1 MSRALEVG
9 PRVEAVGDDAAPCP
23 RRHRAHMRIV
33 GVQDRSAVGGQQ
45 GDELPLLLCR
55 SFEGAEVL
63 VVIAA
68 NSGDDPDL
76 GL

>member
-1 MSRALEVG
+1 
-9 PRVEAVGDDAAPCP
+9 
-23 RRHRAHMRIV
+23 MRIV